1 MQLHATTELTKL
13 RSPPLVF
20 LLALI
25 PPPLFFP
32 KSIALSSISSARPSQ
47 LDCFDGEHP
56 HTLLYLTQA
65 APNPLVARAAPLEL
79 AGRHPWPPVAPSLFS
94 SNPRSEAPRSNPL
107 SLLSLTVLSVLRM
120 VAGAAAGSS
129 SSALAMASW
138 ARGREEEARPAP
150 LCYLVGTSG
159 FDPLWIQVM
168 NGGPSSPN
176 VHAHAHKPSKY
187 SRTLLLVIPIF
198 GII

>member
-1 MQLHATTELTKL
+1 
-13 RSPPLVF
+13 
-20 LLALI
+20 
-25 PPPLFFP
+25 
-32 KSIALSSISSARPSQ
+32 
-47 LDCFDGEHP
+47 
-56 HTLLYLTQA
+56 
-65 APNPLVARAAPLEL
+65 
-79 AGRHPWPPVAPSLFS
+79 
-94 SNPRSEAPRSNPL
+94 
-107 SLLSLTVLSVLRM
+107 VLSVLRM

-138 ARGREEEARPAP
+138 ARGREEARPAP